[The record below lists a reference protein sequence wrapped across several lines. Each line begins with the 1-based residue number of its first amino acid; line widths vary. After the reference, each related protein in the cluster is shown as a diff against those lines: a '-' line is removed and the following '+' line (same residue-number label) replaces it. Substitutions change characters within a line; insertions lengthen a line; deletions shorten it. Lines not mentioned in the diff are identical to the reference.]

1 MSKTGWLRVL
11 VGGALWA
18 AVYNSVWGIA
28 WFTFMRQ
35 EWLRATASIDQALP
49 WTPHFWAVWIP
60 MTIPLGVAIMAY
72 LASRPKC
79 TAIPRAVL
87 AASLV
92 LWVPGTV
99 GMAAWA
105 WQESLPAHII
115 ALDSSVDL
123 VAVIVASFVGS
134 WSLRAHAMGAT
145 DDHPANALQ

>member
-1 MSKTGWLRVL
+1 MSKTGWLRIL

-35 EWLRATASIDQALP
+35 EWLRASASIDQALP

-60 MTIPLGVAIMAY
+60 MTIPFGVAIMAY
-72 LASRPKC
+72 LASRSKH
-79 TAIPRAVL
+79 TAIPRAAL

-92 LWVPGTV
+92 LWVPLTI

-105 WQESLPAHII
+105 WQDSLPARTI
-115 ALDSSVDL
+115 ALDSFVNL
-123 VAVIVASFVGS
+123 VAVVVASFVGS
-134 WSLRAHAMGAT
+134 WTLRASHWE
-145 DDHPANALQ
+145 